1 MGLREKKRASTRK
14 ALILAAATLFRRQRY
29 ESVAV
34 EDIAALA
41 NVAKGTLY
49 NYFPSKEDL
58 AAAVADAQFRQ
69 GLPEVERLFANG
81 KSAIDIIGIL
91 FISGAQW
98 VRQNPALARAT
109 LSHIL
114 RQSFDAPGTQRPV
127 EGYDS
132 LFALILRLVKNAQAG
147 KQMRRDI
154 PATELAETLAHL
166 HAQTLWRATQKS
178 GTRTLEKRM
187 QRTFEMALDGMKF
200 AH

>member
-14 ALILAAATLFRRQRY
+14 ALILAAATLFGRQKY

-49 NYFPSKEDL
+49 NYFPSKEYL

-69 GLPEVERLFANG
+69 GLPEVERLFAKG

-114 RQSFDAPGTQRPV
+114 QQRFDAFGTQRPV

-132 LFALILRLVKNAQAG
+132 LLALILRLVKKAQAEN
-147 KQMRRDI
+147 QMRRDI
-154 PATELAETLAHL
+154 PAAELAETLAHL
-166 HAQTLWRATQKS
+166 HAQTLWRATQKA

-187 QRTFEMALDGMKF
+187 RRTFEMALDGMKS
-200 AH
+200 AR